1 MMIRVSNGIV
11 VKFCI
16 LLIIFSRFFAVTYA
30 AGSKLSNHN
39 TGESEYYSAYNN
51 TKQQDSVFRQ
61 NGQHGKQD
69 RQNLIPGIQITR
81 VEWSHKGQV
90 TVLSSQSLD
99 SIILPHNFSY
109 LKIDFS
115 LKPDMEYTET
125 NYKYALIRNNRK
137 IDWAD
142 LGPKSYVV
150 LTRLKPGENRLMVS
164 VNNPGYHIDRDTA
177 ELNIVV
183 QTKFAI
189 SAYAIV
195 LYVIAFMILF
205 FAFFRSQTR
214 AIRNLSRQYRE
225 RERIAEQ
232 LMKQKEELTLKNK
245 NITDSINYALR
256 IQSAL
261 MPSERFFK
269 SIFPDSFILHI
280 PRDIVSGDF
289 YWINEVKDNIFIAAV
304 DCTGHG
310 VPGAF
315 VSIIGFELFRRMTNI
330 EGIKKPSE
338 ILNSLNKDFQEVF
351 RDVENITLRDGM
363 DVAFCSL
370 NRKTLMLEF
379 AGAFNPLYL
388 IRDNSIIEVKG
399 DRNSVGLD
407 HPDYSIDEFTNHE
420 IQLQT
425 GDIFYIFSDGY
436 ADQFGG
442 PEGKKYK
449 YRRFR
454 HLLLALHHLPLNR
467 QHDYL
472 HKSIMEWKGD
482 LDQVDDILVIGI
494 RIDF

>member
-1 MMIRVSNGIV
+1 MNRICNGIV
-11 VKFCI
+11 VKFCV
-16 LLIIFSRFFAVTYA
+16 LIVLTVQFSLV
-30 AGSKLSNHN
+30 S
-39 TGESEYYSAYNN
+39 YSADI
-51 TKQQDSVFRQ
+51 K
-61 NGQHGKQD
+61 
-69 RQNLIPGIQITR
+69 ITR

-90 TVLSSQSLD
+90 TVLSSQYID

-109 LKIDFS
+109 LKIDFPV
-115 LKPDMEYTET
+115 LPEEVNLER
-125 NYKYALIRNNRK
+125 NYRYAVIRNKKK
-137 IDWAD
+137 INWVN

-150 LTRLKPGENRLMVS
+150 LTHLRPGENILLVS
-164 VNNPGYHIDRDTA
+164 VNAPGDHIDIEPV
-177 ELNIVV
+177 ELKVII
-183 QTKFAI
+183 QTQFAVSI
-189 SAYAIV
+189 YAIV
-195 LYVIAFMILF
+195 LYIIAFMVLF

-214 AIRNLSRQYRE
+214 ALRNLTRQFRE
-225 RERIAEQ
+225 REKIAEQ
-232 LMKQKEELTLKNK
+232 LMTQKEELALKNK
-245 NITDSINYALR
+245 NITDSINYAQR

-261 MPSERFFK
+261 MPSEKQFK

-289 YWINEVKDNIFIAAV
+289 YWINEIKDNIFMAAV

-315 VSIIGFELFRRMTNI
+315 VSIIGFELFRKMTNI

-351 RDVENITLRDGM
+351 KDVENITLRDGM
-363 DVAFCSL
+363 DVAFCSI
-370 NRKTLMLEF
+370 NRKTKALEF

-388 IRDNSIIEVKG
+388 IRNNSITEVKG
-399 DRNSVGLD
+399 DRNPVGLD
-407 HPDYSIDEFTNHE
+407 HPDYSESEFTNHT

-425 GDIFYIFSDGY
+425 GDVFYIFSDGF

-454 HLLLALHHLPLNR
+454 HLLLALHHLPMKR

-472 HKSIMEWKGD
+472 SKSIVEWKGD

>member
-1 MMIRVSNGIV
+1 MNRTCIGIV
-11 VKFCI
+11 MKFCVWI
-16 LLIIFSRFFAVTYA
+16 LLAVQFSLVTYA
-30 AGSKLSNHN
+30 ADIK
-39 TGESEYYSAYNN
+39 
-51 TKQQDSVFRQ
+51 
-61 NGQHGKQD
+61 
-69 RQNLIPGIQITR
+69 ITR

-90 TVLSSQSLD
+90 TVLSSQHID

-109 LKIDFS
+109 LKIDFP
-115 LKPDMEYTET
+115 LLPEEINLQR
-125 NYKYALIRNNRK
+125 NYKYAIIRNKEK
-137 IDWAD
+137 INWVN

-150 LTRLKPGENRLMVS
+150 LTHLRPGENIFMVS
-164 VNNPGYHIDRDTA
+164 VSVPDYHSDIKPVDLTV
-177 ELNIVV
+177 IVKT
-183 QTKFAI
+183 QFAVSI
-189 SAYAIV
+189 YAIV
-195 LYVIAFMILF
+195 LYIITFMILF

-214 AIRNLSRQYRE
+214 ALRNLTRQFRE
-225 RERIAEQ
+225 REKIAEQ
-232 LMKQKEELTLKNK
+232 LMTQKEELALKNK
-245 NITDSINYALR
+245 NITDSINYAKR

-261 MPSERFFK
+261 MPSEKQFN

-289 YWINEVKDNIFIAAV
+289 YWINEVRDNIFIAAV

-315 VSIIGFELFRRMTNI
+315 VSIIGFELFRKMTNI

-351 RDVENITLRDGM
+351 KDVENITLRDGM
-363 DVAFCSL
+363 DVAFCSI
-370 NRKTLMLEF
+370 NRKTKELEF

-388 IRDNSIIEVKG
+388 IRNNSIIEVKG

-407 HPDYSIDEFTNHE
+407 HPDYADIEFSNHN
-420 IQLQT
+420 IKLQT
-425 GDIFYIFSDGY
+425 GDIFYIFSDGF

-454 HLLLALHHLPLNR
+454 HLLLALHHLPMKR

-472 HKSIMEWKGD
+472 SKSILEWKGD

>member
-1 MMIRVSNGIV
+1 MMNRICNGIV
-11 VKFCI
+11 MKAFFMI
-16 LLIIFSRFFAVTYA
+16 AFSVSFSSAKLA
-30 AGSKLSNHN
+30 ADTKTSLSASE
-39 TGESEYYSAYNN
+39 ESEFHTGNQLVSPFK
-51 TKQQDSVFRQ
+51 TDVK
-61 NGQHGKQD
+61 
-69 RQNLIPGIQITR
+69 IIR
-81 VEWSHKGQV
+81 VEWSHKDQI
-90 TVLSSQSLD
+90 TVLSSQHID
-99 SIILPHNFSY
+99 SILLPHSFSY
-109 LKIDFS
+109 LKIDFAVLPES
-115 LKPDMEYTET
+115 DNPEV
-125 NYKYALIRNNRK
+125 NYKYAIVRNRMEIN
-137 IDWAD
+137 WVN
-142 LGPKSYVV
+142 LGPKNHVV
-150 LTRLKPGENRLMVS
+150 LTHLKPGPNKFLVS
-164 VNNPGYHIDRDTA
+164 VDVPANQTDFMPA
-177 ELNIVV
+177 ELRIIVK
-183 QTKFAI
+183 TKFAV
-189 SAYAIV
+189 SVYAIV
-195 LYVIAFMILF
+195 LYIISFIVLF
-205 FAFFRSQTR
+205 FIIFRSQTR
-214 AIRNLSRQYRE
+214 AFRNLARQFRE

-232 LMKQKEELTLKNK
+232 LMAQKEELALKNK
-245 NITDSINYALR
+245 NITDSINYAQR

-261 MPSERFFK
+261 MPSEKQFK

-315 VSIIGFELFRRMTNI
+315 VSIIGFELFRKMTNI

-351 RDVENITLRDGM
+351 GDVENITLKDGM

-370 NRKTLMLEF
+370 NRKTKMLEF
-379 AGAFNPLYL
+379 SGAFNPLYL

-407 HPDYSIDEFTNHE
+407 HPEYLDSEFTNHA
-420 IQLQT
+420 IQLHS
-425 GDIFYIFSDGY
+425 GDIFYIFSDGF

-454 HLLLALHHLPLNR
+454 HLLLALHHLPMKR

-472 HKSIMEWKGD
+472 YKSITEWKGD

-494 RIDF
+494 KIDF